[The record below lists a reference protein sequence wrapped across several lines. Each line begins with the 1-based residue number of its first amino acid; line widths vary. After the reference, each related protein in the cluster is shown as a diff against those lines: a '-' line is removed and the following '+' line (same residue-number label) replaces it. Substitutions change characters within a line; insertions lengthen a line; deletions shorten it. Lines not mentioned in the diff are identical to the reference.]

1 MTEPLVAWLILQR
14 DKKSVDIYYNT
25 QTEYWSLLN
34 QQEPRLMCRVKLSS
48 DDEML
53 RLTRIFMD
61 MAKDEREYNRLEV
74 RGIAEFPGFSPEE
87 INQKYFP
94 WRCGVIP

>member
-1 MTEPLVAWLILQR
+1 
-14 DKKSVDIYYNT
+14 
-25 QTEYWSLLN
+25 
-34 QQEPRLMCRVKLSS
+34 
-48 DDEML
+48 
-53 RLTRIFMD
+53 MD